1 MIKQQS
7 IPILGKFEVIKVE
20 EFNPTS
26 GQFETQFE
34 RMAITFTNSSIVM
47 KSLEN
52 SEGDNVVQ
60 NIREIY
66 LQEETEQRKIFVL
79 FDEDDSKILLITP
92 GKAIQSEMDKP
103 RLMLFDDELM
113 TSGILFSLSRI
124 L

>member
-1 MIKQQS
+1 MVKQDCV
-7 IPILGKFEVIKVE
+7 PILGRFEVIKVE
-20 EFNPTS
+20 EFNQS
-26 GQFETQFE
+26 NGQFETPFE
-34 RMAITFTNSSIVM
+34 KMAVTFTNSSIVM

-103 RLMLFDDELM
+103 RLMVFDDELM